1 MHHGYLPMLN
11 ATAGFLH
18 CRQQP
23 DQSVSNYLEALK
35 SHIDT
40 VEYHGGTLILN
51 LNMARPETAL
61 DGRQLCSEVERKKI
75 ARDCTLAAALIR
87 GADKTRFGTL

>member
-1 MHHGYLPMLN
+1 MGSYLSMLN
-11 ATAGFLH
+11 ATAGFLN

-40 VEYHGGTLILN
+40 VGYHGGTLVLN
-51 LNMARPETAL
+51 INMAPKTAL
-61 DGRQLCSEVERKKI
+61 DGRKLSEVERKKI
-75 ARDCTLAAALIR
+75 ARDCTLAVVLIR
-87 GADKTRFGTL
+87 GANKTRFGML